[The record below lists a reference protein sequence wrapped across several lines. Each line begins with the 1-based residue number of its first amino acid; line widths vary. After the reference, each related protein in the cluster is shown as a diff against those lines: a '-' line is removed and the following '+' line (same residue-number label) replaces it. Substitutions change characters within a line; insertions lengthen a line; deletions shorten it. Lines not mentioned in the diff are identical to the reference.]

1 MYISFSVRVMCYFG
15 WKTAT
20 VSLFELLLLLYLFLL
35 FHKCVCFIMYC

>member
-1 MYISFSVRVMCYFG
+1 MYTSSSVRVMLYFD
-15 WKTAT
+15 WRTAT